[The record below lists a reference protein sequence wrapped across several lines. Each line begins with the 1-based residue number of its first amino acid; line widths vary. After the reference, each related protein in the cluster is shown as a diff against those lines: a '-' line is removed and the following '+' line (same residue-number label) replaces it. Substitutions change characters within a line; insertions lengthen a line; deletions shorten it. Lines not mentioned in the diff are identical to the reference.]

1 MHKRRFNKVLLTG
14 GAGFL
19 GRQVDAELRSHG
31 YTEIFIPRSAQHDLT
46 EQNTVRTLLDEV
58 KPDLIIHLAARVG
71 GIGANR
77 ENPGYYFYQNA
88 MMGILLIE
96 EARRKGIEK
105 FVCVGTICSYPKF
118 AKVPFSEDDLWSGY
132 PEETNAP
139 YGLAKKMLLVQL
151 QAYRDQYN
159 FNGAYVMP
167 VNLYGPEDNFDPTSS
182 HVIPALIKKF
192 SDAKQEGLDE
202 VVLWGDG
209 SPTREF
215 FYVDDAARG
224 IVMAAER
231 YDSPEPVNLGSGSEI
246 CIKDLAKQI
255 SDIIGF
261 RGQITWDTTKPNGQ
275 PRRKLNTQRAL
286 KAFGFEAAVQLEV
299 GLKQTIDWYQSSRL
313 ALKV

>member
-1 MHKRRFNKVLLTG
+1 MNKKRFGKVLLTG

-19 GRQVDAELRSHG
+19 GRHVDAELRSQG
-31 YTEIFIPRSAQHDLT
+31 YTDIFVPRSAQYDLT
-46 EQNTVRTLLDEV
+46 EQQTVRTLLDEV

-77 ENPGYYFYQNA
+77 ENPGHYFYQNA

-96 EARRKGIEK
+96 EARRRDVEK

-118 AKVPFSEDDLWSGY
+118 AQVPFSEDELWAGY

-167 VNLYGPEDNFDPTSS
+167 VNLYGPEDNFDPGSS

-192 SDAKQEGLDE
+192 SDAKLQGLDE

-224 IVMAAER
+224 IVMAAEN

-246 CIKDLAKQI
+246 RIKDLAGMI

-261 RGQITWDTTKPNGQ
+261 GGKITWDTTKPNGQ
-275 PRRKLNTQRAL
+275 PRRKLDTRRAL
-286 KAFGFEAAVQLEV
+286 QAFGFEATVVLEV
-299 GLKQTIDWYQSSRL
+299 GLKRTIDWYHSSRL
-313 ALKV
+313 AVKV